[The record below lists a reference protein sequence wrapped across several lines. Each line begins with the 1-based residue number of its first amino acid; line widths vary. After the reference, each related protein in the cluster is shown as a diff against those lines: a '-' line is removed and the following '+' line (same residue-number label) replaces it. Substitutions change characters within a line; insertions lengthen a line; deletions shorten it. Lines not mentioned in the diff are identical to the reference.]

1 MATTDLEKENLE
13 AHVELCS
20 ERYKSLHNKL
30 SAIDSR
36 LEKHEIVL
44 REVRDAIVKQN
55 DSQQKQMLRW
65 GIAIIG
71 TLATAC
77 ASLVYMQL
85 SG

>member
-1 MATTDLEKENLE
+1 VATTDLEKENLE

>member
-36 LEKHEIVL
+36 LEKHEVVL

-55 DSQQKQMLRW
+55 DSQQRQMLRW

>member
-30 SAIDSR
+30 NAIDSR
-36 LEKHEIVL
+36 LEKHEVVL

-55 DSQQKQMLRW
+55 DSQQRQMLRW

>member
-1 MATTDLEKENLE
+1 VATTDLEKENLE

-30 SAIDSR
+30 NAIDSR
-36 LEKHEIVL
+36 LEKHEVVL

-55 DSQQKQMLRW
+55 DSQQRQMIGW
-65 GIAIIG
+65 GIAVIG